1 MVSNPGQPSRQAV
14 IQSDDN
20 DEEPK
25 GAGLPC
31 DIDEFPVAAA
41 DHQTAELAIQQLIF
55 DDLDEGELATVGA
68 EAHDPLVVRELSD
81 HGAEAA
87 GVGSD
92 VGGESRM
99 SGHYLTPPLSQAR
112 SKTGE
117 DSSPVEVLG
126 IDHREGRQAL
136 WRAVGEVHGP
146 NHTRTL
152 S

>member
-1 MVSNPGQPSRQAV
+1 MVSNPGQPRRQAV
-14 IQSDDN
+14 VQSDDN

-41 DHQTAELAIQQLIF
+41 DDQTAEPAIERLLL
-55 DDLDEGELATVGA
+55 DDVDQGELATVGP

-92 VGGESRM
+92 IGGELRM
-99 SGHYLTPPLSQAR
+99 AGHDLTPPLSQAG

-146 NHTRTL
+146 HHTRTFT
-152 S
+152 

>member
-1 MVSNPGQPSRQAV
+1 MVSNPGQPRRQAV

-41 DHQTAELAIQQLIF
+41 DHQTAELAIERLLL
-55 DDLDEGELATVGA
+55 DDVDQGELATVGP

-92 VGGESRM
+92 IGGELRM
-99 SGHYLTPPLSQAR
+99 AGHDLTPPLSQAR

-136 WRAVGEVHGP
+136 W
-146 NHTRTL
+146 
-152 S
+152 